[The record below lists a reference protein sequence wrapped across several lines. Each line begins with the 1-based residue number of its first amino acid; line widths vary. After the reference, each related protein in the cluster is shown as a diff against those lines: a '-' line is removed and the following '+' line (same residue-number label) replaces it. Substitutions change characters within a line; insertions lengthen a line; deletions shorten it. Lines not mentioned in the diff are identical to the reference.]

1 MKLIPFNAIYDNL
14 WAFGALQMGLC
25 CPYLDVKVSI
35 SAPFKMLDL
44 LKFAVRSV
52 IYTRGRYETR
62 EFVVKWL
69 YFSEIWKRLLG

>member
-35 SAPFKMLDL
+35 SAP
-44 LKFAVRSV
+44 
-52 IYTRGRYETR
+52 
-62 EFVVKWL
+62 
-69 YFSEIWKRLLG
+69 